1 MENTP
6 LTLQEL
12 VKMDGLPVWAG
23 EPINAWYIV
32 AIDPENPPEVTPDTK
47 VHEGWMMVDGERKDI
62 PVVDM
67 YRYPPDWNLDEMRF
81 HRIKKETE

>member
-32 AIDPENPPEVTPDTK
+32 AIDPENPPEVTPD
-47 VHEGWMMVDGERKDI
+47 KDI